1 MRVYDKGFYTTMSL
15 TCVGGIAA
23 FSHLADII
31 ANGYDFNSMI
41 FMSSCIGVSLSAAT
55 KVPRLYKIHKEFHDI
70 IKTEEYKDYKFLY
83 DEFVTD
89 IAKLFHNIGVKNDL
103 SGAYLFKLCLDSGIF
118 SEIRDVRFST
128 WENDIYDH
136 FLDVMGGRVATG
148 SYCCRHATSLLTDVI
163 NSMGGVAAN
172 VSVYSKFAARPGQDD
187 LYANHLVC
195 ALVHND
201 KRVVVDP
208 NISLNLFPAGG
219 TGIIADKIKS
229 INSIGIETLGSLITY
244 EGRKTEFS
252 TERDNKKNLKKIIK
266 YPSLELDS
274 DVFANYMGA
283 LDVVSK
289 CANEIEEFHETQLP
303 KIKRLSQLHNYLV
316 PHGKK

>member
-1 MRVYDKGFYTTMSL
+1 MREYDKGFCSTMSIA
-15 TCVGGIAA
+15 CIGGIGFFAY
-23 FSHLADII
+23 LADII
-31 ANGYDFNSMI
+31 NNGYDLESSF
-41 FMSSCIGVSLSAAT
+41 FMSSCLGAGIAAAT
-55 KVPRLYKIHKEFHDI
+55 KVPRLYKIRKEFHDI
-70 IKTEEYKDYKFLY
+70 MKTEEYKDYKFLY

-89 IAKLFHNIGVKNDL
+89 IAQFFHDIGVKSDL

-118 SEIRDVRFST
+118 SETRDVRFSIY
-128 WENDIYDH
+128 ENDIYDH
-136 FLDVMGGRVATG
+136 FIDVMGGRVATG
-148 SYCCRHATSLLTDVI
+148 AYCCRHAASLLTDVI

-172 VSVYSKFAARPGQDD
+172 VSVYSDFVALPGQDD

-208 NISLNLFPAGG
+208 NISLNVFPAGG

-229 INSIGIETLGSLITY
+229 INSIGIQTLGSLITY

-266 YPSLELDS
+266 YPSLQFDS
-274 DVFANYMGA
+274 EAVANYMGA

-289 CANEIEEFHETQLP
+289 CADEIEDFHEVQLP
-303 KIKRLSQLHNYLV
+303 KIKRISQLHNYLV
-316 PHGKK
+316 PHSEK